1 MDETKK
7 VPFYKRRE
15 FWGTVIS
22 GASVL
27 ADVAQVGLF
36 PQHTAVYKIGLT
48 VGIVL
53 TAFGLRRGYKD
64 KNLIG
69 QENGTQLPS
78 GLKKNNKE

>member
-15 FWGTVIS
+15 FWGTIVS

-27 ADVAQVGLF
+27 AEVSNLGIF
-36 PQHTAVYKIGLT
+36 PQHTVVYKIGVTAGVILT
-48 VGIVL
+48 V
-53 TAFGLRRGYKD
+53 FGLRRGYKD

-69 QENGTQLPS
+69 QENGAQLPS
-78 GLKKNNKE
+78 GLRKK